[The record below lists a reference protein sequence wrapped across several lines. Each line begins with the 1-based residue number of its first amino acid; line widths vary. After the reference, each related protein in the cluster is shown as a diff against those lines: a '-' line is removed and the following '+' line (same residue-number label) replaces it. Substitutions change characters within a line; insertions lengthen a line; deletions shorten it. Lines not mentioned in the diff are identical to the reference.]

1 MVFQEGGSDSSFL
14 ADASLLKDATMQS
27 LQGFFLV
34 AAPRL
39 AESNFYHTV
48 VLMVSHDAKGAL
60 GLVLTRP
67 SNSPIGEVWE
77 QLTEEECDH
86 HDPIY
91 IGGPVEGPLMA
102 VHQEPDCSEQEIVQ
116 GVHFTT
122 DRDHL
127 GQILGQHERP
137 FRIFSGY
144 SGWSAGQL
152 ERELKAGGWLTVP
165 ATVDW
170 IFSDDDELWKEVSQ
184 AIGLELLQRT
194 LRPKHVPED
203 ASAN

>member
-1 MVFQEGGSDSSFL
+1 ME
-14 ADASLLKDATMQS
+14 S
-27 LQGFFLV
+27 LQGYFLV

-39 AESNFYHTV
+39 AESNFYHSV
-48 VLMVSHDAKGAL
+48 VLMVSHNEQGAL
-60 GLVLTRP
+60 GLVINRP

-86 HDPIY
+86 DAPIY

-102 VHQEPDCSEQEIVQ
+102 VHQEADCAEQEIVQ

-127 GQILGQHERP
+127 GTILAQHERP

-144 SGWSAGQL
+144 SGWSPGQL

-165 ATVDW
+165 ATIDW
-170 IFSDDDELWKEVSQ
+170 IFSDDDELWKQVSQ
-184 AIGLELLQRT
+184 AIGLDLLQRT
-194 LRPKHVPED
+194 LRPKHVPLD